1 MSFSSRSFL
10 GALCAVVLFSVPASA
25 QVCGDADGNGQVSV
39 TDGVQALRAAATL
52 STTCT
57 AARCDVDGNGSISV
71 TDGVNILRKAAA
83 LPITENCPGDTQ
95 SQVQDLLQNTLPI
108 FGQLTK
114 VGGGGSPA
122 QIASVFACDNE
133 DGFFEI
139 DDETG
144 AISFVNCQL
153 DVFLYDGTLSSDDG
167 GNTIFFDIS
176 FVDLTTDEFFSIVGD
191 LGFRSTQTG
200 GIIAGSL
207 DISFSDLGEISVV
220 FEEVET
226 DIDENFV
233 GGSVLF
239 DATGSDIEG
248 VVGIRVG
255 FTTNVVVP
263 VQVIF
268 EDQSVLDF
276 DFDTISGELTPVS
289 N

>member
-95 SQVQDLLQNTLPI
+95 SQLQDLLQGTLPI
-108 FGQLTK
+108 FGEMTK
-114 VGGGGSPA
+114 IGTIQGA
-122 QIASVFACDNE
+122 QAAAEQVCDN
-133 DGFFEI
+133 GGLLVV

-144 AISFVNCQL
+144 DFEFFDCTLGTFN
-153 DVFLYDGTLSSDDG
+153 YDGFFAFG
-167 GNTIFFDIS
+167 PNTFEFDIT
-176 FVDLTTDEFFSIVGD
+176 FTDVTTGASESLF
-191 LGFRSTQTG
+191 
-200 GIIAGSL
+200 GSL
-207 DISFSDLGEISVV
+207 SARQVADDFIVSGFFGLESTFGA
-220 FEEVET
+220 FAVEFDELVT
-226 DIDENFV
+226 DPDGNFV
-233 GGSVLF
+233 GGSLAFAVENGELSEVEAIRLTFSRSPDALVDVLLT
-239 DATGSDIEG
+239 DGSELQ
-248 VVGIRVG
+248 
-255 FTTNVVVP
+255 FN
-263 VQVIF
+263 
-268 EDQSVLDF
+268 
-276 DFDTISGELTPVS
+276 FDTISGELTPVS

>member
-1 MSFSSRSFL
+1 MSFSWKSFL
-10 GALCAVVLFSVPASA
+10 GALCAVVLFAVPASA
-25 QVCGDADGNGQVSV
+25 QLCGDADGNGQVSV

-52 STTCT
+52 TNTCT

-83 LPITENCPGDTQ
+83 LPITENCPGTEAQ
-95 SQVQDLLQNTLPI
+95 IEELLQNTLPI

-114 VGGGGSPA
+114 VGGAAAA
-122 QIASVFACDNE
+122 QIAEVFACDNSE
-133 DGFFEI
+133 GFFEI

-144 AISFVNCQL
+144 EITFVNCQL

-167 GNTIFFDIS
+167 GNTVFFDIS
-176 FVDLTTDEFFSIVGD
+176 FVDLTTDEFFSIFGD

-207 DISFSDLGEISVV
+207 DISFEGLGEISVV

-226 DIDENFV
+226 DIDDNFV
-233 GGSVLF
+233 GGSILF
-239 DATGSDIEG
+239 DATDSDIDG

-255 FTTNVVVP
+255 FTTDVVVP
-263 VQVIF
+263 VSVILD
-268 EDQSVLDF
+268 DQSVLDF